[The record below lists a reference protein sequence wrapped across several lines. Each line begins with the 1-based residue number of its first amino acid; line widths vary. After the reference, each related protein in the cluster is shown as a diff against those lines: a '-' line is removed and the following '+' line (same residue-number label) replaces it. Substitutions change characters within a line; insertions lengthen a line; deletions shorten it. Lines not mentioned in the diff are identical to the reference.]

1 MSLMRWSSKLQMLT
15 TSGSRSSGGKRCL
28 TSKSRPSVAAL
39 NDSTSHA
46 SSTNRSRPYNKYAVT
61 GEYAPVYIVMGFVT
75 LAVGIGIHSVK
86 QQLLHS
92 PGVSLKKTRR
102 GSMSEADN
110 PDLATAN
117 AHDFLNKSF
126 LRKVGRIQQQQ
137 DKN

>member
-1 MSLMRWSSKLQMLT
+1 MHICVFCRY
-15 TSGSRSSGGKRCL
+15 
-28 TSKSRPSVAAL
+28 AL
-39 NDSTSHA
+39 
-46 SSTNRSRPYNKYAVT
+46 T

-75 LAVGIGIHSVK
+75 LAAGIGIHSVK

-110 PDLATAN
+110 PDLATTN
-117 AHDFLNKSF
+117 AQNFLNKSF
-126 LRKVGRIQQQQ
+126 LRKIARIQQQQ